1 MIMDNKESMIEG
13 IRENQIKNAQ
23 LYQQLQAQD
32 EQLRRMTAIVNEM
45 TSALPGQTL
54 GTEVVQP

>member
-1 MIMDNKESMIEG
+1 MIEG

-45 TSALPGQTL
+45 TSALPGQMP
-54 GTEVVQP
+54 GTEGVQP